1 MTYHLFQHLKLSPL
15 SRPRWRWPRSVS
27 GTDYLIITSCVKVP
41 LYFILNSFFQ
51 KWKLGK
57 EKRFKKCEA
66 SSFFWFKIDF
76 SRRWMANESG
86 LGARAAK
93 GCAPLTDRSMGHCD
107 EAEKTTTTT
116 TGTARK
122 RVIKHRP
129 KCWASAMCILP
140 LLFSF

>member
-1 MTYHLFQHLKLSPL
+1 MFSYDLSFISTFKVESFEQTEMAMASIRQWHRLPDNNKL
-15 SRPRWRWPRSVS
+15 R
-27 GTDYLIITSCVKVP
+27 
-41 LYFILNSFFQ
+41 Q
-51 KWKLGK
+51 
-57 EKRFKKCEA
+57 
-66 SSFFWFKIDF
+66 DF